1 LFQCDARPSRKNLP
15 PPEDRA
21 RVGSQGRDREKMMRL
36 FAMLATAA
44 MIAGQGAPAL
54 AATYPLVGPS
64 KTAAGKVILTPAPSG
79 FLLRIEARGLK
90 PGWHGVH
97 FHWTAECGDEG
108 FKAAGGHIHDGGR
121 GAASPVHGL
130 LNPRGNEIGD
140 LPNIYAGR
148 NGEAKAEIFVGGRRL
163 NLRDRD
169 GSALIIHAAADDH
182 LSQPIGGAGNRIA
195 CAAIR

>member
-1 LFQCDARPSRKNLP
+1 MKVQYLLCMAG
-15 PPEDRA
+15 
-21 RVGSQGRDREKMMRL
+21 V
-36 FAMLATAA
+36 FAATAA
-44 MIAGQGAPAL
+44 VAQGPVTRSFA
-54 AATYPLVGPS
+54 LVGPS
-64 KTAAGKVILTPAPSG
+64 KTAAGKVTLTEVPRG
-79 FLLRIEARGLK
+79 HLLRIEARGLK

-108 FKAAGGHIHDGGR
+108 FKASGGHIHDGGR

-140 LPNIYAGR
+140 LPNIYAGK
-148 NGEAKAEIFVGGRRL
+148 NGEAKAEIYIAGRRL
-163 NLRDRD
+163 DLRDRD